1 MGTIEAIY
9 EGGVF
14 RPTEPVVLPEKCRVR
29 FEPRVVNGEPAME
42 VRQDDD
48 MDAIY
53 EILDRRHST
62 GITDLAARHNEHQP

>member
-1 MGTIEAIY
+1 MDTIQAIY
-9 EGGVF
+9 DDGIF
-14 RPTEPVVLPEKCRVR
+14 RPISPVVLPNKCRVE
-29 FEPRVVNGEPAME
+29 FEPRLVNDAPS
-42 VRQDDD
+42 DD